1 MSLNRTDKA
10 AAVEDIAAQAA
21 KSQTLVLAEY
31 RGSTV
36 ADLTK
41 LRSSARAQNVYL
53 RVLKNTLARR
63 AVKGTGF
70 EVASEYMVG
79 PLIYG
84 FSQDAVA
91 AAKVVNEF
99 AKGNDKLVIK
109 AGAYNGKLLDKLS
122 VAALASIPSREVL
135 LSQVCGLLQSPMA
148 SLARGIAAVSAKKSE
163 SASAA

>member
-79 PLIYG
+79 P
-84 FSQDAVA
+84 
-91 AAKVVNEF
+91 
-99 AKGNDKLVIK
+99 
-109 AGAYNGKLLDKLS
+109 
-122 VAALASIPSREVL
+122 
-135 LSQVCGLLQSPMA
+135 
-148 SLARGIAAVSAKKSE
+148 
-163 SASAA
+163 